1 MTSQTE
7 INVDLSAVEV
17 QATPASDHEALINA
31 QHALRAAHEQA
42 ELFINAVPAILI
54 GIDKSGRITRWNR
67 AASGVFGLQPNE
79 VMGKPLGNCG
89 IQWGRAE
96 MQAEIESWGRQHRQ
110 RRIDNV
116 PLVKPDGTHFLGL
129 TLECVTVPEGEAGEL
144 LIIGSDVT
152 ERKGLEEQ
160 LRQAQK
166 LEAIGQLAAGIAHEI
181 NTPTQYVGDNT
192 NFLKESWAA
201 LAPVLAIARQMRQ
214 EAAAGPISPATLAEF
229 DRCSRSADPEYL
241 EAEIPRAIDQS
252 LDGIQR
258 VAKIVRAM
266 KEFSHP
272 GSEEKQPADINKA
285 IETTVTVARNEW
297 KYVSDVE
304 LKFGENLPLVPCH
317 LGEFNQVILN
327 LIVNAAHA
335 IAQVVGD
342 GGKGKGKITI
352 STRQHEGAVEVAISD
367 TGAGIP
373 EQIRSRIFEPF
384 FTTKPLGKG
393 TGQGLALAHS
403 VIVRKCGGKLWF
415 QTETGKG
422 TTFYIRLP
430 LVASTGE

>member
-1 MTSQTE
+1 MTSQTGSP
-7 INVDLSAVEV
+7 DPPKTV
-17 QATPASDHEALINA
+17 QPASAKARSGSIDMPE
-31 QHALRAAHEQA
+31 QSRKAHEEA
-42 ELFINAVPAILI
+42 EHFINAVPSILI
-54 GIDKSGRITRWNR
+54 GIDHAGCITRWNR
-67 AASGVFGLQPNE
+67 AASAAFGLTAHQ
-79 VMGKPLGNCG
+79 VLGKPLASCG
-89 IQWGRAE
+89 IAWGRSD
-96 MQAEIESWGRQHRQ
+96 MQTEIERWCGKRQSG
-110 RRIDNV
+110 RIDNV
-116 PLVKPDGTHFLGL
+116 PFQKGDIPHFLGF
-129 TLECVTVPEGEAGEL
+129 TLAWVMSHNAEQREL

-201 LAPVLAIARQMRQ
+201 LAPLLGIARRMRE
-214 EAAAGPISPATLAEF
+214 EAAAGPISPATLEDF
-229 DRCSRSADPEYL
+229 DRCAKSADPEYL
-241 EAEIPRAIDQS
+241 EAEIPRAIEQS
-252 LDGIQR
+252 LEGIQR
-258 VAKIVRAM
+258 VARIVRAM

-297 KYVSDVE
+297 KYVADVE
-304 LKFGENLPLVPCH
+304 LKFAADLPLVPCH

-327 LIVNAAHA
+327 LIINAAHA

-352 STRQHEGAVEVAISD
+352 STYQCDDSVEIAISD

-373 EQIRSRIFEPF
+373 EHIRSRIFEPF

-393 TGQGLALAHS
+393 TGQGLALAHN
-403 VIVRKCGGKLWF
+403 VVVRRCGGKLWF
-415 QTETGKG
+415 ETEPGKG
-422 TTFYIRLP
+422 TTFYILMP
-430 LVASTGE
+430 LVAGTAE